1 MPYIKSLPFGVVV
14 DEPVALA
21 PGDPCIRGVAVG
33 GGNLGEV
40 AEVVLSFGGILSIT
54 SGEAHMRAHSKVFW
68 LIYHRLCLILIL

>member
-21 PGDPCIRGVAVG
+21 PDDPCIRGVAVG

-40 AEVVLSFGGILSIT
+40 AEVVLSFGGILSIP
-54 SGEAHMRAHSKVFW
+54 GREVHRLAHSKVF
-68 LIYHRLCLILIL
+68 LVNIT